1 MASTEIGKI
10 TADERGYMT
19 KRAARH
25 SIRKALGSIGLTCG
39 LFSREGDLYSALL
52 TDSEVG
58 VSAKRETG
66 AAITLDCGK
75 RKLTSLTKAAAKAA
89 AAREQERAEVK
100 AEREVAQ
107 VAEQLGVDESTAR
120 DAIEANADLA
130 PDTLEGFAALGLDE
144 QGELLS
150 RHPRDGGM
158 SAGSIRAMMEA
169 DGYDVPPKMR
179 KSDIVDMLI
188 AIVSAEGPVAAPV
201 EAKPARKSKKS
212 RKTQVIDLNSVAAD
226 LDVQF

>member
-1 MASTEIGKI
+1 M
-10 TADERGYMT
+10 
-19 KRAARH
+19 
-25 SIRKALGSIGLTCG
+25 
-39 LFSREGDLYSALL
+39 
-52 TDSEVG
+52 
-58 VSAKRETG
+58 
-66 AAITLDCGK
+66 
-75 RKLTSLTKAAAKAA
+75 
-89 AAREQERAEVK
+89 
-100 AEREVAQ
+100 
-107 VAEQLGVDESTAR
+107 DESTAR

-201 EAKPARKSKKS
+201 EAKPAKKARKSKKS
-212 RKTQVIDLNSVAAD
+212 RRTNNVIDLNSVASD